1 VAFGIG
7 AHIRMEP
14 KMRSRPVFGLA
25 AAVALF
31 LFCGIGTA
39 EAVDPML
46 FAVNSGFPLGNAY
59 RCGVSTAR
67 VRRAEKIIRA
77 FIGVAAF
84 SPREEAAAD
93 ARFVESF
100 AAGAYP
106 AAVIPACDV
115 VVAQFNRLERH
126 HRQAGFD

>member
-1 VAFGIG
+1 
-7 AHIRMEP
+7 
-14 KMRSRPVFGLA
+14 MRSRPIFNLAVA
-25 AAVALF
+25 AALF
-31 LFCGIGTA
+31 FVCGIGTA

-46 FAVNSGFPLGNAY
+46 FAVNSGFLLGNAY
-59 RCGVSTAR
+59 RCGVSIER
-67 VRRAEKIIRA
+67 VRRAEKVIRG
-77 FIGVAAF
+77 FIAVAAF

-106 AAVIPACDV
+106 AALIAACDV
-115 VVAQFNRLERH
+115 VVAQFDRLERH